1 MKIAL
6 KNSVTKENVD
16 FDTNPNDK
24 SKEFKGTVG
33 IPQVLTDN
41 KVIIRL
47 K

>member
-1 MKIAL
+1 MKIVL
-6 KNSVTKENVD
+6 KNSVTEKTID
-16 FDTNPNDK
+16 FDINPKDN

-41 KVIIRL
+41 KVVIYL